1 MTAMLDMAFQ
11 LLAFFILT
19 FKPSEI
25 EAQVSMRMPKEKAV
39 TQGSSVNVDLKA
51 EEDSES
57 FDFPLDVKVV
67 ADPDGGIERVEVGAN
82 VFPDASKDG
91 YFQSVAAMISSIV
104 GMPGCDGVRISVS
117 ESLKYENLMKVVD
130 ICAQQPLPSGDGMK
144 KISISTI
151 K

>member
-1 MTAMLDMAFQ
+1 MAAMLDMAFQ

-25 EAQVSMRMPKEKAV
+25 EAQVSMRMPKERTV
-39 TQGSSVNVDLKA
+39 TQGSSASVDLKEQ
-51 EEDSES
+51 EELES
-57 FDFPLDVKVV
+57 FDFPLDVKVI
-67 ADPDGGIERVEVGAN
+67 ADPDGGIARVEVGAN
-82 VFPDASKDG
+82 IFSDSSKVGFFP
-91 YFQSVAAMISSIV
+91 SVAAMIANIV